1 MTRSRIF
8 TITGLVALVVIAILA
23 FGSIYVVDPTKN
35 AVVLRFGQTINVTEE
50 PGLYFKFPLIDNVVY
65 IEKRLLDIDT
75 PTVPIFASQ
84 QTRLEV
90 DAFARYRVTD
100 PLQFYISTSSGN
112 LLVANTLL
120 SDILSSVVRDTLAA
134 STFIQIVAEDR
145 SNLMDR
151 ITQAANATAAAA
163 RLGVEIVD
171 VRIRHADYPGT
182 IIQDVFERMRTQRQT
197 EAARIRADGEQ
208 VAREIRAQADYDVAV
223 TIANANQQAET
234 IRGDGD
240 AQVNRIFAEAYG
252 LDPDFFAFYRSMLA
266 YQTALTPATTTM
278 VLSPNSAFFRYF
290 DQFGALADAVD
301 IVLPPVNVPPVAV
314 PEIAPVVPPIITDPV
329 TQLPITP
336 DPAANP
342 APITPT
348 PPAATPPAITAPPAG
363 VPPGP

>member
-1 MTRSRIF
+1 MTRGR
-8 TITGLVALVVIAILA
+8 TLAITGIVALVVLAVLA

-90 DAFARYRVTD
+90 DAFARYRVVD
-100 PLQFYISTSSGN
+100 PLQFYTSTSSGN
-112 LLVANTLL
+112 LAVANTLL
-120 SDILSSVVRDTLAA
+120 SDILSAVVRDTLAA

-145 SNLMDR
+145 SNLMGR
-151 ITQAANATAAAA
+151 ITETANATADAA

-208 VAREIRAQADYDVAV
+208 IAREIRAQADYDVTV
-223 TIANANQQAET
+223 TLANANQQAET

-266 YQTALTPATTTM
+266 YQTALTPATTTL
-278 VLSPNSAFFRYF
+278 VLSPDSAFFRYF
-290 DQFGALADAVD
+290 DQFGALGEDAA
-301 IVLPPVNVPPVAV
+301 IVLPPVNVPEVEV
-314 PEIAPVVPPIITDPV
+314 PEVAPVVPPVIVDPV
-329 TQLPITP
+329 TQLPIIT

-342 APITPT
+342 AT

-363 VPPGP
+363 VPAGP